1 MGVSLL
7 QRDPEPSSRPR
18 ERRILIEMVRRGEER
33 NFMPPSGKTSKKET
47 AAFSSPPGE
56 PISDEVGEEGREEKN
71 FMQPSGMT
79 S

>member
-1 MGVSLL
+1 
-7 QRDPEPSSRPR
+7 
-18 ERRILIEMVRRGEER
+18 
-33 NFMPPSGKTSKKET
+33 MPPSGKTSKKET